1 MNNKNTSSPVCLVLA
16 FLALQPFAVAQNVEP
31 TPAAPTPAA
40 TAPAAPSAAAAG
52 EKAAT
57 AEGAEQSG
65 IYSIEKTDFN
75 GQNRPIKEVLKE
87 VADLFGFNVSI
98 PDELD
103 GPVPDSLS
111 KVTWQAF
118 YTQILQ
124 KKGYVW
130 RVENDIVVV
139 EKKKN
144 DLKEKI
150 KKLESGAISVD
161 FDKVPVSEAV
171 AAICEVMEKNYSPL
185 PADLEGAAPA
195 APGQPTATGPKLIT
209 MHWKGISW
217 QKTLSEILGKYG
229 YGFKEEDGIVRVL
242 SLEILNNV
250 PSETRVYRVN
260 FADAKVVA
268 DTINGVFK
276 ASGPALPN
284 TQGSSLLTA
293 TSESSQQL
301 VIVTAKPDF
310 LRNSESNILA
320 MISQI
325 DQPAKQVI
333 IESKIIE
340 RTWNNGFELG
350 FRGAYG
356 AGNTQSSGSIP
367 KNGTANA
374 LNGNVSSSAATLG
387 NLTSNSA
394 TAPASFVLS
403 EKDFKFFMDALE
415 TDKSANVLQ
424 NPTLV
429 VKDDGKGAIRIIK
442 RVPYFETQ
450 SQASTAATT
459 VSVTTK
465 FINIGASLY
474 IKPKIKGSGFVELK
488 IDQAEAGGAL
498 TGGGTSESV
507 EGNGGLSL
515 SASNDKVQ
523 SPSSGSVDNFVPVT
537 DNRDIRTTVLLRDG
551 YTVGLGGLVKD
562 GDSKLT
568 TQVPILGDI
577 PVLGRLFQAQE
588 TSKEKVNLMAFITA
602 RIIDPY
608 NSSYRDM
615 IGAERVHEL
624 GLSSREIEGGSYKI
638 SDAEREALDELMH
651 KRDLDANANK
661 AAAFNRDLNGASN

>member
-1 MNNKNTSSPVCLVLA
+1 MKNTKTSSPVYVVLA
-16 FLALQPFAVAQNVEP
+16 FLAMAPFATAQ
-31 TPAAPTPAA
+31 T
-40 TAPAAPSAAAAG
+40 AAPSASTTVGTKSTSVEAD
-52 EKAAT
+52 
-57 AEGAEQSG
+57 QSG
-65 IYSIEKTDFN
+65 LYSTEKTDFN
-75 GQNRPIKEVLKE
+75 GQGRPIKEVLKE
-87 VADLFGFNVSI
+87 VADLFGFNVSV

-118 YTQILQ
+118 YTQILK

-130 RVENDIVVV
+130 RIENDIVVV
-139 EKKKN
+139 EKKKS

-161 FDKVPVSEAV
+161 FDKVPVADAV

-185 PADLEGAAPA
+185 PADLEGLAPA
-195 APGQPTATGPKLIT
+195 ATGQPGATGPKLIT

-229 YGFKEEDGIVRVL
+229 YGFKEDDGIVRVL
-242 SLEILNNV
+242 SLEVLNNV

-268 DTINGVFK
+268 DTINGVFR
-276 ASGPALPN
+276 ASGPSAPN
-284 TQGSSLLTA
+284 TPGSSLLTA

-333 IESKIIE
+333 IESKIVE

-356 AGNTQSSGSIP
+356 AGNTQSANSIP
-367 KNGTANA
+367 ANGTANA
-374 LNGNVSSSAATLG
+374 LNQNVSSSAATLG
-387 NLTSNSA
+387 NLTSNSS
-394 TAPASFVLS
+394 TAPTSFVLS

-415 TDKSANVLQ
+415 SDKSTNVLQ

-429 VKDDGKGAIRIIK
+429 VKDDGKGAIRII
-442 RVPYFETQ
+442 RRTPYFETQ

-459 VSVTTK
+459 ISVTTK
-465 FINIGASLY
+465 FINIGTSLY
-474 IKPKIKGSGFVELK
+474 VKPKIKGGGYVELK
-488 IDQAEAGGAL
+488 IDQGEGGGPL
-498 TGGGTSESV
+498 TGGGASETV
-507 EGNGGLSL
+507 EGNGGLSVT
-515 SASNDKVQ
+515 AQFGQVQ
-523 SPSSGSVDNFVPVT
+523 APSSGTVANFVPVT
-537 DNRDIRTTVLLRDG
+537 DNRDVRTTVLLRDG

-562 GDSKLT
+562 GDSKST

-577 PVLGRLFQAQE
+577 PVLGRLFQSNE

-608 NSSYRDM
+608 NSNYRDM
-615 IGAERVHEL
+615 LGGERIHEL

-638 SDAEREALDELMH
+638 SDSEREALDELLH

-661 AAAFNRDLNGASN
+661 SAAFNRDLNGAAN